1 VFASHDEENRA
12 SMVQLLGR
20 GSKTPVRGT
29 RDERIFAIAAAQRS
43 RVARR
48 QLLAA
53 GIGAKTID
61 RLARAALLR
70 RVHCGVFA
78 VGPDVA
84 IPLADE
90 TAALL
95 SVRAGAALSH
105 HTAAILW
112 RLRGPDSGDGLIHVT
127 VPGASVDD
135 RAGVRVHRST
145 VLRAHDV
152 GIRQGLPVTSP
163 ARALL
168 DLAPIISTREAER
181 AVAQMLIQRLGT
193 LSHITE
199 LLRRVGRHAGR
210 TTLQDIVAG
219 YTTSTF
225 TRSEAEE
232 RFLALM
238 RRSGLPRP
246 LVNARHLGYEID
258 FFWPGEGVAV
268 EIDGFAFHSTRDRF
282 ENDRARDAKLRKA
295 GILVLRVTW
304 RQLER
309 EPEAVIVDV
318 AQALVPTP
326 R

>member
-1 VFASHDEENRA
+1 
-12 SMVQLLGR
+12 MVQLLGR
-20 GSKTPVRGT
+20 GSKTPIHGT
-29 RDERIFAIAAAQRS
+29 RDERIFAIAGAQRS

-53 GIGAKTID
+53 GIGSNTID
-61 RLARAALLR
+61 RLARGALLR

-95 SVRAGAALSH
+95 AVRAGAALSH

-112 RLRGPDSGDGLIHVT
+112 RVRGPDSGDGLIHVT
-127 VPGASVDD
+127 VPGASVEDP
-135 RAGVRVHRST
+135 AGVRVHRST
-145 VLRAHDV
+145 VLRARDV
-152 GIRQGLPVTSP
+152 AVRQGLPVTSP

-168 DLAPIISTREAER
+168 DLAPIIPARELER
-181 AVAQMLIQRLGT
+181 ALDQMLIQRLGT
-193 LSHITE
+193 LGHITE
-199 LLRRVGRHAGR
+199 LLRRAGRHAGR
-210 TTLQDIVAG
+210 ATLQDIVAAH
-219 YTTSTF
+219 TTVTF

-238 RRSGLPRP
+238 HRSGLPRP
-246 LVNARHLGYEID
+246 LVNVRRYGYEID
-258 FFWPGEGVAV
+258 FLWPQQRVAV

-282 ENDRARDAKLRKA
+282 EDDHKRDGRLRKA
-295 GILVLRVTW
+295 GLLVIRISW

-309 EPEAVIVDV
+309 EPEAVIADV
-318 AQALVPTP
+318 AQALAPTA